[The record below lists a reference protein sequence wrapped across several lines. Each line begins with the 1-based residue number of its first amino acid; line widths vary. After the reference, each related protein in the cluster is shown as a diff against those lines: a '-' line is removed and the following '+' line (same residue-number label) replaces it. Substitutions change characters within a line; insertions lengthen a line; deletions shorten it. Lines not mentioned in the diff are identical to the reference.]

1 MTPAQPADRE
11 AIVEFLSR
19 HVLNSMFPLSNLM
32 RHGMETG
39 HPHATRFWMI
49 TRAGRITDAIG
60 LTGSGMVLPQCPSE
74 PWQAAR
80 RTLRGTRVTGIVG
93 PADQVRPLSEAL
105 GISRHKMLISA
116 DEPQYVLDLERL
128 VIPSGPGWL
137 IPAGEAQLPV
147 LLDWRAAYQMET
159 LGHGAEAAKAD
170 AASTVSG
177 WIDERSHMILTDG
190 KDLLALTGINA
201 SAMSVVQVGGVYT
214 PPALR
219 RRGHARRAV
228 ALHLAQLRDA
238 GRADR
243 ATLFAA
249 SEAAARAYIA
259 IGFHHIG
266 TFTISLLEEPAH
278 V

>member
-1 MTPAQPADRE
+1 MTPAHPTDRD
-11 AIVEFLSR
+11 AITDFLSR
-19 HVLNSMFPLSNLM
+19 HILSSMFPLSNLT
-32 RHGMETG
+32 RYGMGGG
-39 HPHATRFWMI
+39 HPHATRFWVI
-49 TRAGRITDAIG
+49 RRAGRITDVLG
-60 LTGSGMVLPQCPSE
+60 LTGSGMVLPQCPTE

-80 RTLRGTRVTGIVG
+80 DTLSGARVTGIVG
-93 PADQVRPLSEAL
+93 AADQVRPLSEAL
-105 GISRHKMLISA
+105 GLSRHKMSISA
-116 DEPQYVLDLERL
+116 DEPQYALDLERL
-128 VIPSGPGWL
+128 VIPDGPGRL
-137 IPAGEAQLPV
+137 IPATAAHLPV

-159 LGHGAEAAKAD
+159 LGQSAETARVD

-177 WIDERSHMILTDG
+177 WIEEGSHMILTDG
-190 KDLLALTGINA
+190 KDPLALTGINA

-249 SEAAARAYIA
+249 SEAAARAYIT

-266 TFTISLLEEPAH
+266 TFTISLLKEPAH